1 MSDDVDR
8 AQQRDEEFRED
19 ALQAQQRRAGLTGAG
34 GAGRYAVSARTC
46 GVCGELI
53 PINRRRAVPGVQ
65 TCIDCQQELE
75 RGLRGD
81 GRHHG

>member
-1 MSDDVDR
+1 MSDEVDR
-8 AQQRDEEFRED
+8 AQQREEEFRED

-34 GAGRYAVSARTC
+34 RYAVSVRTC
-46 GVCGELI
+46 GVCGEKI
-53 PINRRRAVPGVQ
+53 PINRRRAMPGVQ

-81 GRHHG
+81 GRHG